1 MAEDTTSGSKTNTP
15 LREIPQSISVVGA
28 QEMRD
33 RGVQSVSQAI
43 QYVPG
48 VQITNFGGAEVRNDW
63 IVLRG
68 FDAKITGDYRDG
80 LNQLPYD
87 QIRARTDPYALER
100 VEVIRGPSSVL
111 YGHCLLYTSTDHITM
126 RWGMR

>member
-1 MAEDTTSGSKTNTP
+1 MKDHEYPSRTASLFLARHTLTLLGLAVAAPALAQQTAGENVGTLPGVIVSGTADTGTGPVQGYVAEDTTSGSKTDTP

-33 RGVQSVSQAI
+33 RGAQSVSQAI

-63 IVLRG
+63 VVL
-68 FDAKITGDYRDG
+68 
-80 LNQLPYD
+80 
-87 QIRARTDPYALER
+87 
-100 VEVIRGPSSVL
+100 
-111 YGHCLLYTSTDHITM
+111 
-126 RWGMR
+126 

>member
-1 MAEDTTSGSKTNTP
+1 MCIRDRSKTNTP

-111 YGHCLLYTSTDHITM
+111 YGQVAPCLLYTS
-126 RWGMR
+126 RCV